1 MGTDCHIVGIRK
13 GIREKIGKGPGDLVS
28 VVSWRDEAE
37 RTVTPPL
44 ELRRSFALE
53 AVVRK
58 VFDGL
63 SFTHQRE
70 FAEWV
75 GVPPRRLHFAI
86 AARWRAIEVLLEGQ
100 KFP

>member
-1 MGTDCHIVGIRK
+1 
-13 GIREKIGKGPGDLVS
+13 
-28 VVSWRDEAE
+28 
-37 RTVTPPL
+37 VTPPSA
-44 ELRRSFALE
+44 LRRSFALE

-75 GVPPRRLHFAI
+75 GVPPRRPRLAI
-86 AARWRAIEVLLEGQ
+86 AGRWRTIEMLLEGQ